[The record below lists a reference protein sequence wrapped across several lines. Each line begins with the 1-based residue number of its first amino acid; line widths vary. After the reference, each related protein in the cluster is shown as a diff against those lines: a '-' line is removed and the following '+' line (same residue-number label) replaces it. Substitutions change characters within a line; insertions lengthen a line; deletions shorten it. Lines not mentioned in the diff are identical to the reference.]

1 MNKKLTVLVFLLACS
16 SASAQQLPRS
26 YFGTDTVKT
35 LKPSEVPGLVI
46 TVNSVTG
53 KDDPLEGIYV
63 DLNGDGKKD
72 IIQKISN
79 CGTGGCS
86 FFILDGAS
94 GQRVGDL
101 FGSPFYV
108 SNVMINGWPV
118 LEGYHHLSGRSG
130 AFSSYVYDGKNYIV
144 ASSVLLEGK
153 SVEELFKHYQEV
165 RKLGE

>member
-1 MNKKLTVLVFLLACS
+1 MNMILTVLIFVLVCS
-16 SASAQQLPRS
+16 SASAQQLPIS
-26 YFGTDTVKT
+26 YFSTDTVKT
-35 LKPSEVPGLVI
+35 LKPNEVPGLII
-46 TVNSVTG
+46 TVDPVSG

-72 IIQKISN
+72 IIQKIRN

-101 FGSPFYV
+101 FGSPFYI
-108 SNVMINGWPV
+108 SNTMINGWPV

-130 AFSSYVYDGKNYIV
+130 AFSSYVYDGKNYIET
-144 ASSVLLEGK
+144 SSVYLEGK
-153 SVEELFKHYQEV
+153 SVEELFKHYEKV
-165 RKLGE
+165 HKLGE